1 MLATPKRRFILK
13 PISKGDAT
21 MKIYS
26 LGEVLIDFTPRQN
39 EAAPSGPLYEQNPG
53 GAPANVAVMA
63 AKLGADSR
71 LIAKVGQDMFGT
83 FLIDYLT
90 SEKVNVSLVSTTTT
104 AMTPLAF
111 VSIAEDGDRDFAFYR
126 TPGADT
132 KLTVEDVEQAQFTED
147 TILHIGTLS
156 LTDEPSRSA
165 TFHALNLAKE
175 AGSLISFDPN
185 IRFSLWETKELL
197 RDQIQKVLPF
207 VDLLKLSEE
216 ELTFLSQELTPEAA
230 CQELAATYGITLI
243 ILTQGEKGC
252 SYFRD
257 GKLEYIEGFPAN
269 ALDTTGAGD
278 AFWGTVL
285 AGIAKTISTKLD
297 LEKVHLSRIL
307 REANAAGSLTVE
319 KRGGIPALPST
330 DEIHEVVQDN

>member
-1 MLATPKRRFILK
+1 
-13 PISKGDAT
+13 

-39 EAAPSGPLYEQNPG
+39 EAAPLVPLYEQNPG

-71 LIAKVGQDMFGT
+71 LLAKVGQDMFGK

-90 SEKVNVSLVSTTTT
+90 REKVDVSLVTTTQ
-104 AMTPLAF
+104 AVMTPLAF
-111 VSIAEDGDRDFAFYR
+111 VSIGEDGDRDFAFYR

-132 KLTVEDVEQAQFTED
+132 KLTIDDVSQAHFTAD

-165 TFHALNLAKE
+165 TYHALDLAQE

-185 IRFSLWETKELL
+185 IRFSLWETKELV
-197 RDQIQKVLPF
+197 RDQIHQVLPF
-207 VDLLKLSEE
+207 VDLVKLSEE
-216 ELTFLSQELTPEAA
+216 ELSFLWPDLSPEAA
-230 CQELAATYGITLI
+230 CQELATTYGITLLI
-243 ILTQGEKGC
+243 VTQGEKGC

-257 GKLEYIEGFPAN
+257 DKLEYIEGFPAN
-269 ALDTTGAGD
+269 AIDTTGAGD

-297 LEKVHLSRIL
+297 LEKVHISRIL

-319 KRGGIPALPST
+319 RRGGIPALPNT